1 MKIDER
7 SVGNVTVL
15 DIAGQ
20 ITFTKGDM
28 ILRDKIHSLIHQGRN
43 KILIN
48 LGGVDYVDSA
58 GLGEL
63 VGAYTTV
70 ARAGGGLKL
79 LNLTKKM
86 RDLMSITKL
95 LTVFDTFDSEP
106 EAVKT
111 FN

>member
-7 SVGNVTVL
+7 TVGNVTVL

-28 ILRDKIHSLIHQGRN
+28 ILKDKIHSLIHQGHN

-48 LGGVDYVDSA
+48 LGSVDYVDSA

-63 VGAYTTV
+63 VGAFTTV
-70 ARAGGGLKL
+70 ARAGGSLKL

-106 EAVKT
+106 EAIKN

>member
-7 SVGNVTVL
+7 AAGSVKIL
-15 DIAGQ
+15 DISGQ
-20 ITFTKGDM
+20 IKFTQGDEM
-28 ILRDKIHSLIHQGRN
+28 LKDKIHSVVHQGSK
-43 KILIN
+43 KILVN

-70 ARAGGGLKL
+70 AKAGGTMKL
-79 LNLTKKM
+79 LNVTKKM
-86 RDLMSITKL
+86 RDLLSITKL
-95 LTVFDTFDSEP
+95 LTVFETFDNEQ
-106 EAVKT
+106 EAVKS